1 MWSEPST
8 RNAPPATKYFA
19 SFRSCAAISAPLYGS
34 SRTGGARPGTR
45 LHIDATATANIPR
58 YARNSSEVRCFRYI
72 ARSAEA
78 GLDEVDREHHAGVEQ
93 EQHGENQPGPHHRP
107 TRVARPGGRTGVAV
121 AVERAG
127 GTEPP
132 AAAFGRH

>member
-8 RNAPPATKYFA
+8 RNAPPATKHFA
-19 SFRSCAAISAPLYGS
+19 SFRSWDPISAPLYGS

-58 YARNSSEVRCFRYI
+58 YARNSSEVRCLRYI

-78 GLDEVDREHHAGVEQ
+78 GLDEVDREHHSGVEQ
-93 EQHGENQPGPHHRP
+93 EHHREDQPGPDR
-107 TRVARPGGRTGVAV
+107 G
-121 AVERAG
+121 
-127 GTEPP
+127 P
-132 AAAFGRH
+132 A